1 MCAPPQAGICTPL
14 DRKIVFYKNA
24 AAQMDGHIFKTSGE
38 APGFNE

>member
-24 AAQMDGHIFKTSGE
+24 AAQMGGRILENDR
-38 APGFNE
+38 